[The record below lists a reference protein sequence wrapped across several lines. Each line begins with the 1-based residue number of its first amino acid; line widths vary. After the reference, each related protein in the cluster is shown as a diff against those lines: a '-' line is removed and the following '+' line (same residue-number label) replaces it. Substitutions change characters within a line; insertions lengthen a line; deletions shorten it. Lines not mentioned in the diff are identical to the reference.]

1 VAPKTAAF
9 QKTCDYLYSL
19 QQRGSKYGI
28 ERMRR
33 FMQLLGQ
40 PQETLACI
48 HVAGTN
54 GKGSTC
60 AMLEAIYRANG
71 YKTGLYSSPHLV
83 YLGERIQINRQAVSA
98 AKIIEYCERL
108 KSAALKMSH
117 GDPDQ
122 HPSFFEFMTA
132 MALLYFS
139 EEKVDIALI
148 ETGLGGRLDATNILL
163 PKLSVITSIGL
174 DHTEIL
180 GDTITAIAR
189 EKAGI
194 IKAGVPV
201 VTSALPAEASSVM
214 QEIATERQS
223 PLKALSPALT
233 ELPATNLAGSFQG
246 WNAALA
252 LLAIQTL
259 QMRWPVDTARA
270 QSALKSVN
278 WKGRW
283 ERRQLAHYDLILDAT
298 HNAQG
303 AQHLA
308 ENLESLLRDEGIRPI
323 VITACSQESRAV
335 SLMQT
340 IAPYAQAIHLIE
352 LEQAGSASRKFLRQ
366 CLKKNKACCPILDA
380 QLDALFPSIGHC
392 SLADS
397 KACILVTGS
406 IYLIGAVLERFEP
419 NGFDSSLSLQD

>member
-1 VAPKTAAF
+1 MAAF
-9 QKTCDYLYSL
+9 QKACDYLYSL

-28 ERMRR
+28 ERMQR
-33 FMQLLGQ
+33 FMLLLEQ
-40 PQETLACI
+40 PQQNLACI

-60 AMLEAIYRANG
+60 AMLEAIYREHG

-83 YLGERIQINRQAVSA
+83 YLGERIQINRQAISQ
-98 AKIIEYCERL
+98 AKILEYCERL
-108 KSAALKMSH
+108 KSVALKMSD

-148 ETGLGGRLDATNILL
+148 ETGLGGRLDATNILR
-163 PKLSVITSIGL
+163 PQLSVITSIGL
-174 DHTEIL
+174 DHTDIL
-180 GDTITAIAR
+180 GDTIPAIAR

-201 VTSALPAEASSVM
+201 VTSALPAEASRVI
-214 QEIATERQS
+214 QHIATERQS
-223 PLKALSPALT
+223 PLQALSPTLT
-233 ELPATNLAGSFQG
+233 EFPATNLAGSFQG

-252 LLAIQTL
+252 ILAIQTL
-259 QMRWPVDTARA
+259 QTRWPVDIERAR
-270 QSALKSVN
+270 SALKSVH

-283 ERRQLAHYDLILDAT
+283 DRHRQANYELILDAT

-303 AQHLA
+303 AQQLA
-308 ENLESLLRDEGIRPI
+308 ENLQALLRDEGIRPI

-352 LEQAGSASRKFLRQ
+352 LEQTGSASRKFLRH
-366 CLKKNKACCPILDA
+366 CLQKSKACCPILDA
-380 QLDALFPSIGHC
+380 QLDALFPRIGHC
-392 SLADS
+392 SLAAP

-406 IYLIGAVLERFEP
+406 IYLIGAVLERFEAKEI
-419 NGFDSSLSLQD
+419 DSSLSFQD